1 MFRFL
6 LFAANCL
13 IFVAAENDFMFCRQT
28 GSDTGPNMKD
38 VTIENVK
45 EICPQGFQQ
54 STGGAEGGASCYRY
68 APANSIDYE
77 TFTKQCKCLHGYPG
91 PVKDK
96 RVRLRYKRHFRGFR
110 PQVFRQQSFQPQRS
124 PPQVHAAAGQLRSK
138 PYFGAFSGQ
147 QQSLE
152 DYQKSAINH
161 PVLDIHT
168 FQCQRWFDCG
178 QQQSL
183 EDYQKSAINHPVLD
197 IHTFQC
203 QRWFDWCVKIPKQSD
218 NQCPP
223 GFIWYSTNQDC
234 YKFHSPQTWHE
245 AEKICNSE
253 NSHLSSVRLT
263 QELNFLAGR

>member
-1 MFRFL
+1 
-6 LFAANCL
+6 
-13 IFVAAENDFMFCRQT
+13 
-28 GSDTGPNMKD
+28 MKD

-96 RVRLRYKRHFRGFR
+96 RVRLRFKRHFRGFR
-110 PQVFRQQSFQPQRS
+110 PQIFRSQGFQPQRS
-124 PPQVHAAAGQLRSK
+124 PPQAHAAAPGPLRSK
-138 PYFGAFSGQ
+138 PYFGAFS
-147 QQSLE
+147 
-152 DYQKSAINH
+152 
-161 PVLDIHT
+161 
-168 FQCQRWFDCG
+168 G

-245 AEKICNSE
+245 AEKICNLE
-253 NSHLSSVRLT
+253 NSHLSSVRMT